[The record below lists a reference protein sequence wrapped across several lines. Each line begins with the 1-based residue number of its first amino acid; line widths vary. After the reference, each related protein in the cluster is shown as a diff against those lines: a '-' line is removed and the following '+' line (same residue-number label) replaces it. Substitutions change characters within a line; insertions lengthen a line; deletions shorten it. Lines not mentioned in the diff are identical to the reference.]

1 MPVALAL
8 VELSS
13 VSLAS
18 NLFSSSFPAAYNVPT
33 GERVSPESEVEEDEG
48 AKTHLQLPKL
58 VLCHLPL
65 GPELLGDLDNVLVTQ
80 RVEVVARE
88 LELEADGLDEHSPL
102 ERTLL
107 VSLQKEKTGGE
118 HSPSGCALTR
128 GDAKLT

>member
-18 NLFSSSFPAAYNVPT
+18 SLFSSSFPAAYNAPT
-33 GERVSPESEVEEDEG
+33 GERVSPASEIGEDNGE
-48 AKTHLQLPKL
+48 KTHLQLPKL
-58 VLCHLPL
+58 VLCNLPL

-88 LELEADGLDEHSPL
+88 LKLVTDGLDERSPL
-102 ERTLL
+102 ERALL
-107 VSLQKEKTGGE
+107 VSLRRRKKNR
-118 HSPSGCALTR
+118 L
-128 GDAKLT
+128 